1 MAGQLLSYKIV
12 GKGYPVVFLHGFLE
26 SISMWDYLKLEK
38 MNFQSILID
47 LPGHGDSLNEDEDV
61 PSIEYMA
68 FKVKEVLIHLNIN
81 DFSVVGHSMGG
92 YVSLVLKNELNIS
105 SSRFILNCS
114 KVVLLNS
121 NFWEDS
127 EDKKRDRLRIL
138 NIIFLNKEL
147 FIQTAIPGLFSEKT
161 KFENEIKILT
171 NEAIKLD
178 AHSISYA
185 SLAMRNRKNYKNVLE
200 TFSKDFLILQGEIDN
215 ISPLEIMISS
225 LSEINVRLVVIK
237 KVGHMA
243 HIEDSQKVIYE
254 LSSFL
259 C

>member
-12 GKGYPVVFLHGFLE
+12 GKGFPVVFLHGFLE
-26 SISMWDYLKLEK
+26 SVSMWDYLKLEM

-68 FKVKEVLIHLNIN
+68 FKVKELLIHLNIK

-105 SSRFILNCS
+105 SSGFILNCS

-127 EDKKRDRLRIL
+127 EEKKRDR
-138 NIIFLNKEL
+138 
-147 FIQTAIPGLFSEKT
+147 SE
-161 KFENEIKILT
+161 
-171 NEAIKLD
+171 
-178 AHSISYA
+178 
-185 SLAMRNRKNYKNVLE
+185 RNRKRKE
-200 TFSKDFLILQGEIDN
+200 KT
-215 ISPLEIMISS
+215 S
-225 LSEINVRLVVIK
+225 LRERENSNEKARK
-237 KVGHMA
+237 TDQEK
-243 HIEDSQKVIYE
+243 Q
-254 LSSFL
+254 
-259 C
+259 